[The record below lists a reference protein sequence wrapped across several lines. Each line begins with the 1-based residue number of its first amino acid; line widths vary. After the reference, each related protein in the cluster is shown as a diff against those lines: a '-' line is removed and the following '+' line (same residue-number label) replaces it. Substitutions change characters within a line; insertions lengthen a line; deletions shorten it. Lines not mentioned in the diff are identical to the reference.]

1 MSEEIRID
9 NKNKNVEDFVKTYA
23 PSGYYF
29 FKCGCGVFTTDYPFV
44 AECPRCGYIFS
55 GSKEKIK
62 KAKME
67 GNYMTILKPEE
78 VPVEKRSALIE
89 EFEREEPMMF
99 DEYDDGNLDYLDY

>member
-9 NKNKNVEDFVKTYA
+9 NKDKNVEDFVKTYA
-23 PSGYYF
+23 PYGYF
-29 FKCGCGVFTTDYPFV
+29 FIKCGCGVFATDYPFIG
-44 AECPRCGYIFS
+44 ECRKCGYKYA
-55 GSKEKIK
+55 GSREEIK

-89 EFEREEPMMF
+89 QYEREVNFF
-99 DEYDDGNLDYLDY
+99 DPFNPED